1 MILTEGNKQIMNG
14 LTLGT
19 GGELQNSFSG
29 PQAGIQQEVGNYW
42 HDTKTSIPLDI
53 KIKPRK

>member
-1 MILTEGNKQIMNG
+1 MNG